1 MGYIIGSARID
12 ERGKLS
18 GGAAGDQKQGAVPD
32 RKGEVSMQD
41 FYMHKKGWV
50 ILRPRKAAHAVEIAK
65 AMERACNNAN
75 LGYDQAGRLGVVKYG
90 TGSSV
95 RTECDCSSLVRQCVK
110 EGTGT
115 DPGNFTTA
123 DEVSK
128 LLYTGLFNRI
138 PCNEAADINVGDILV
153 TKTKGHT
160 AIVTATDTFPTL
172 RKGDRGGYVKELQTL
187 LNYSGVISVPL
198 KIDGDFGPLT
208 QISLIEFQKSR
219 GIRADGIAG
228 TQTWSELRR

>member
-18 GGAAGDQKQGAVPD
+18 GGSAGDQKQGAVPD
-32 RKGEVSMQD
+32 RRGEVSMQD

-128 LLYTGLFNRI
+128 LLYTGLFDRI
-138 PCNEAADINVGDILV
+138 PFRGADMLWIGDILV
-153 TKTKGHT
+153 TKVKGHT
-160 AIVTATDTFPTL
+160 AIVTGMEKGAT
-172 RKGDRGGYVKELQTL
+172 GGCVQELQTL
-187 LNYSGVISVPL
+187 LNYASIQPRLDVDGVY
-198 KIDGDFGPLT
+198 GPLT
-208 QISLIEFQKSR
+208 MNNLVIWQRIR
-219 GIRADGIAG
+219 GITG
-228 TQTWSELRR
+228 TGKVDAITWQELQK

>member
-1 MGYIIGSARID
+1 MPVIIGSARID

-90 TGSSV
+90 TGSAI

-110 EGTGT
+110 EGTGV
-115 DPGNFTTA
+115 DPGNFNTA
-123 DEVSK
+123 SEVSA
-128 LLYTGLFNRI
+128 LLYTKLFDRI
-138 PCNEAADINVGDILV
+138 VCNGASDVKVGDILV

-160 AIVTATDTFPTL
+160 AIVLQSSGYPTL
-172 RKGDRGGYVKELQTL
+172 RKGSRGGYVKELQTM
-187 LNYSGVISVPL
+187 LNYASFGARLTVDGIFGSLTEIAVISFQ
-198 KIDGDFGPLT
+198 KIRGLHADGIVGPLT
-208 QISLIEFQKSR
+208 W
-219 GIRADGIAG
+219 A
-228 TQTWSELRR
+228 ELER